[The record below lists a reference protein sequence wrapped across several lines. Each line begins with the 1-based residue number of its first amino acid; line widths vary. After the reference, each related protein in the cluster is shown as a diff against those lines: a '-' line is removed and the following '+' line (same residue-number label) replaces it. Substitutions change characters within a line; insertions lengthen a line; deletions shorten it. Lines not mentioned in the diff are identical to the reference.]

1 MALVS
6 PGVEITIIDESQYLP
21 SAIATIPMVVIAT
34 NENKTINGVIAP
46 GTTKAN
52 AGKVYGISSQRE
64 LAATFGVPIFRRSA
78 ADTPLHGD
86 ELNEYGLMAT
96 YSALGLGN
104 RAWVVRADIDL
115 KSLIGSSVRPVG
127 AIANNSNWLDTSLT
141 KWGLF
146 EFTNSIAVPGMP
158 FTEKTPLIIDTQDT
172 YGATLVN
179 NANPPVPVQSV
190 GSIGDYAVVLG
201 SDNILFYKKLRN
213 NTWAGLGTS
222 TWADDIPAVIG
233 TKTQAASGITS
244 TPIAIGNGFSINGNV
259 VASTVSL
266 SSYAG
271 FASEFGNA
279 ITLANIAGVT
289 VSSVNNYIE
298 FNLNSSTSEVGLMD
312 GYGNP
317 LSKIGVFPDV
327 PAVPANLSAFGTTI
341 SETSLG
347 VTWTWANAA
356 PYGGANGYWQS
367 NTITFR
373 RANLLSGDFSQ
384 APTWRRSASTRRPD
398 GSVWLKTGIEGGG
411 ANIVY
416 KRYNAFTKTWSTLSA
431 PIYNN
436 GVLAI
441 NGIDS
446 AGSGMNIPPGRIFVR
461 ANPRPDS
468 ISHAGYKIFTQRVRG
483 ETRVTG
489 SVANPTFNASHTLT
503 IQTSQPGSDVLA
515 TSSLITVGGTTAAD
529 FVAAITAAGI
539 PNLTALVESTGAI
552 TLVHRKGGI
561 IALNPG
567 TGTAINDAGF
577 INPSTGQ
584 TGTTGTSIGLVN
596 ATSAAQAVVLSNW
609 ASVAYTYSA
618 TEPYATPADGAYW
631 YYDDAT
637 TVDIMI
643 NDLNNSGLP
652 AWKGYRGV
660 TSDARGY
667 NLSNTDANGVFVTA
681 SEPKVQ
687 TDGVTALADG
697 DLWLD
702 TSDLVNYPKLY
713 RYNAINRLWVKI
725 DLSDRVS
732 QNGILFADA
741 RWDTTGTV
749 DPIKG
754 LLPSTKTMLTSDY
767 VDLDCPN
774 PKLYPRGTLLF
785 NTRRSGFTLKKFVLN
800 YFNADAYPGFSLPT
814 MRNTWVSTI
823 AYDEFGN
830 PYMGPRAQRNEV
842 VEAMKAAVDSSTF
855 LREDV
860 YNYNILAAPGYPE
873 LIPNLVALN
882 NDRANTGFIIGDTP
896 FSLRPN
902 SADFISYSNNV
913 LTNSNPYLAIYYPS
927 AITNDLNGNE
937 IAVPPSHMM
946 LRTYMYNDQVSFQW
960 FAPAGTRRGLIDN
973 ATAIGYVDSRTGL
986 FVRTSL
992 NNNLRDTLYENRLN
1006 PITLLPTTGIVAYGQ
1021 KTRAAST
1028 TSMDRVNVA
1037 RLVNYLRSVFV
1048 GIGNQ
1053 FMFEPND
1060 KITRD
1065 QVKAAVESIL
1075 NDLVAKRGVYD
1086 YIVVCD
1092 ETNNT
1097 SDRIARNEL
1106 YVDVAVEPVRAVE
1119 FIYIPIRLKN
1129 PGTIAGGTTT
1139 VATA

>member
-86 ELNEYGLMAT
+86 ELNEYGLMAA

-115 KSLIGSSVRPVG
+115 KALIGSSVRPVG
-127 AIANNSNWLDTSLT
+127 SIANNSNWLDTSLT
-141 KWGLF
+141 NWGLF
-146 EFTNSIAVPGMP
+146 EFTNAVAVPGMP
-158 FTEKTPLIIDTQDT
+158 FSEKTPIVIDTQDT

-179 NANPPVPVQSV
+179 GANPPVPVQSV

-201 SDNILFYKKLRN
+201 LDNILFYKKLSN
-213 NTWAGLGTS
+213 NTWAALGTNS
-222 TWADDIPAVIG
+222 WADDIPAVTG
-233 TKTQAASGITS
+233 TKTQTASGITS
-244 TPIAIGNGFSINGNV
+244 TPVANGDSFSVNGNV
-259 VASTVSL
+259 VTSTATL
-266 SSYAG
+266 SSYSA
-271 FASEFGNA
+271 FATEFGNA
-279 ITLANIAGVT
+279 MVLANVAGVT
-289 VSSVNNYIE
+289 VSAVNNYIE
-298 FNLNSSTSEVGLMD
+298 FKVDSSAGEILLQD
-312 GYGNP
+312 GPQNV
-317 LSKIGVFPDV
+317 LSKIGIFPAP
-327 PAVPANLSAFGTTI
+327 PAAPANVSLAGQTI
-341 SETSLG
+341 TETSLG
-347 VTWTWANAA
+347 ITWTWTLAS
-356 PYGGANGYWQS
+356 PSYWAS
-367 NTITFR
+367 SAVTFR
-373 RANLLSGDFSQ
+373 RAIVHSGNFTT
-384 APTWRRSASTRRPD
+384 APSWRQSTSTRRPN
-398 GSVWLKTGIEGGG
+398 GSVWLKTGVEGGG
-411 ANIVY
+411 ANLVY
-416 KRYNAFTKTWSTLSA
+416 KRYNSFSKQWSTLSA

-436 GVLAI
+436 GILAI
-441 NGIDS
+441 NGIDA

-468 ISHAGYKIFTQRVRG
+468 PSHAGYKIFTQRIRG

-489 SVANPTFNASHTLT
+489 SVANPVFNSTHTFT
-503 IQTSQPGSDVLA
+503 IQTSQPNSDVLA
-515 TSSLITVGGTTAAD
+515 TSSLITVGGTTAAS
-529 FVAAITAAGI
+529 FVSAVTAAGI

-552 TLVHRKGGI
+552 TLIHRKGGI

-567 TGTAINDAGF
+567 TGSAINDAGF
-577 INPSTGQ
+577 INPSTGV
-584 TGTTGTSIGLVN
+584 TGTTGVTIGLVN
-596 ATSAAQAVVLSNW
+596 ATSSQAVVLSNW
-609 ASVAYTYSA
+609 TNVSYTYSA

-637 TVDIMI
+637 TVDIMV
-643 NDLNNSGLP
+643 NDFNNAGAP

-660 TSDARGY
+660 SSDARGY
-667 NLSNTDANGVFVTA
+667 NLGNTDPNGVFVTA

-687 TDGVTALADG
+687 SDGVTALADG
-697 DLWLD
+697 ELWLD

-725 DLSDRVS
+725 DTSDRVS

-741 RWDTTGTV
+741 RWDNAGTA

-754 LLPSTKTMLTSDY
+754 SMPSTKDLLASDY

-774 PKLYPRGTLLF
+774 PRLYPRGTLLF

-800 YFNADAYPGFSLPT
+800 YFNADAYPGVSLPT
-814 MRNTWVSTI
+814 MRNTWISTI
-823 AYDEFGN
+823 AYDEFGQ

-842 VEAMKAAVDSSTF
+842 VEAMKAVVDSNTF

-873 LIPNLVALN
+873 LIPNLIALN

-896 FSLRPN
+896 FSLKPN
-902 SADFISYSNNV
+902 SGDFINYSNNV

-927 AITNDLNGNE
+927 ALTNDLNGNE

-960 FAPAGTRRGLIDN
+960 FAPAGTRRGLVDN
-973 ATAIGYVDSRTGL
+973 ANAIGYVDSRTGL

-1021 KTRAAST
+1021 KTRASST

-1048 GIGNQ
+1048 GVGNQ